1 MSQHPL
7 DSKKEPLVDDMD
19 FSEPPTA
26 VNGEANFDGKFNFIT
41 NAIFDVALAPSLTS
55 DKFQSNTKDS
65 TDSRPVSAS
74 SEVVDFVTESRGERS
89 GSSG

>member
-1 MSQHPL
+1 
-7 DSKKEPLVDDMD
+7 MD

-26 VNGEANFDGKFNFIT
+26 VNGEANFD
-41 NAIFDVALAPSLTS
+41 ALAPSLTS